1 MIKIMRGVWNKLLV
15 YEKKF
20 GAQNYKS
27 MNVILNRGE
36 GIYLYDVTGRKYFDF
51 LSSYSS
57 VNQGHCHPSL
67 VKKIKRQCET
77 LTLCSRAFQ
86 SEKLCEFYHYMNRM
100 FKYDRCLP
108 MNTGVEAGETAIK
121 LARLWGYKHKK
132 IPENKAEI
140 VVAKS
145 NFWGRSLAAV
155 SSSTDPLC
163 YNNFGPYLPG
173 FKFVDYND
181 TGELEYLFQNNP
193 NIAAFMVEP
202 IQGEAG
208 IKIPDKDYLKNVK
221 VLCELYNV
229 LLICDEVQ
237 TGLGRT
243 GKMFASEDIKPDMLV
258 LGKAL
263 SGGMMPISCVLGS
276 NEVMELIDPGSHGS
290 TFGGNPLA
298 MAIAPEAI
306 NVIIRENLISNAEQQ
321 GMVFRDTL
329 KVYVDRGFLKDV
341 RGQGLLNAIEFNT
354 NEEAENA
361 VENFQTNGLLT
372 KVTRDGT
379 VRMCPPLTITSC
391 QMKNALDIIKY
402 SIQ

>member
-1 MIKIMRGVWNKLLV
+1 MKTILYKLLQ
-15 YEKKF
+15 YERQF

-36 GIYLYDVTGRKYFDF
+36 GIYLYDVTGKRYYDF
-51 LSSYSS
+51 LSAYSS
-57 VNQGHCHPSL
+57 VNQGHCHPRL
-67 VKKIKRQCET
+67 VKKMKDQCEI

-86 SEKLCEFYHYMNRM
+86 SQHLCEFYKYMHCL
-100 FKYDRCLP
+100 FGYDRCLP

-132 IPENKAEI
+132 IPQNQAEI
-140 VVAKS
+140 IVAKN
-145 NFWGRSLAAV
+145 NFWGRTLAAV
-155 SSSTDPLC
+155 SSSSDPTC
-163 YNNFGPYLPG
+163 YTNFGPYLPG
-173 FKFVDYND
+173 FQFVDFND
-181 TGELEYLFQNNP
+181 TGELEHILQKNS

-208 IKIPDKDYLKNVK
+208 IIIPDVDYMQNVK
-221 VLCELYNV
+221 ALCEQYNV

-276 NEVMELIDPGSHGS
+276 NEIMGLIEPGSHGS
-290 TFGGNPLA
+290 TYGGNPLA
-298 MAIAPEAI
+298 MSIAQEAI
-306 NVIIRENLISNAEQQ
+306 DVIIRENLITNAQQQ
-321 GMVFRDTL
+321 GMIFRDTL
-329 KVYVDRGFLKDV
+329 KPYVKRGILKDV
-341 RGQGLLNAIEFNT
+341 RGKGLLNAIEFHENKD
-354 NEEAENA
+354 AENA
-361 VENFQTNGLLT
+361 VEKFREQGLLT

-379 VRMCPPLTITSC
+379 IRMCPPLIITSS
-391 QMKNALDIIKY
+391 QMKTALEIIK
-402 SIQ
+402 SCIIR

>member
-1 MIKIMRGVWNKLLV
+1 MIEIMRGVWNKLLV

-20 GAQNYKS
+20 GAQNYKP
-27 MNVILNRGE
+27 MNVLLNRGE
-36 GIYLYDVTGRKYFDF
+36 GIYLYDITGRKYFDF

-57 VNQGHCHPSL
+57 VNQGHCHPRL
-67 VKKIKRQCET
+67 VKKMKRQCET

-121 LARLWGYKHKK
+121 LARLWGYKHKN

-140 VVAKS
+140 VVAKR

-163 YNNFGPYLPG
+163 YKNFGPYLPG

-243 GKMFASEDIKPDMLV
+243 GKMFASEEIKPDMLV

-276 NEVMELIDPGSHGS
+276 NEVMELIEPGSHGS

-321 GMVFRDTL
+321 GKVFRDTL
-329 KVYVDRGFLKDV
+329 KVYVDRGVLKDV

-361 VENFQTNGLLT
+361 VNNFQKQGLLT
-372 KVTRDGT
+372 KVTRDGI

-391 QMKNALDIIKY
+391 QMKHALDIIK
-402 SIQ
+402 SSL